1 VDRRRND
8 IFLSFQFPAPSFR
21 LSVLICQLFALSW
34 LAVASIRAQD
44 LVAVAPDAAKV
55 LYEDARVRVVR
66 LTMAPNTSSPM
77 HDRPRRVVI
86 PLTGNDV
93 TITRPDGTVG
103 STKTDA
109 LRPAWSEPG
118 RRAVTNRDS
127 RLENIIVE
135 LKAADAPG
143 VAAQQPPT
151 PPPAEYLADGRHRWL
166 FENQY
171 VRVYDVRIPPGEMTE
186 FHRHGYDAVAVRASG
201 GRVSTQLEGAQWSAP
216 TEIEPGSVVFDADS
230 KKPFVHR
237 VRNDGTSE
245 YHLILVQLLR

>member
-1 VDRRRND
+1 MDRRRDD
-8 IFLSFQFPAPSFR
+8 IFLKA
-21 LSVLICQLFALSW
+21 LSCQLLALSC
-34 LAVASIRAQD
+34 LAGANIGAQD
-44 LVAVAPDAAKV
+44 LVAVAPGAAKV
-55 LYEDARVRVVR
+55 LYEDSRVRVVR

-103 STKTDA
+103 STRTDA

-118 RRAVTNRDS
+118 RRAVTNLAS

-135 LKAADAPG
+135 LKLADAPG
-143 VAAQQPPT
+143 VAAAHPPSPV
-151 PPPAEYLADGRHRWL
+151 PPQYLADSFHRWL

-171 VRVYDVRIPPGEMTE
+171 VRVYEVRIPPGEMTE
-186 FHRHGYDAVAVRASG
+186 FHRHAYDAVAIRASG
-201 GRVSTQLEGAQWSAP
+201 GRVSTQVEGAQWGPPTVIESGSA
-216 TEIEPGSVVFDADS
+216 VFDADS

-245 YHLILVQLLR
+245 YRLVLVQLLQ